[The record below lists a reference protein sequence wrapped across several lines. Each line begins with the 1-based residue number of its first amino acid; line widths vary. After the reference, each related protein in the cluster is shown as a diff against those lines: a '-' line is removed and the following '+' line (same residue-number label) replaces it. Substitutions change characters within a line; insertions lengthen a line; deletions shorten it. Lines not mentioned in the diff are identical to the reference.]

1 LNGADGSSGT
11 SGTSGTSLSVS
22 GTNNRVVKFT
32 STSTIGD
39 STITDNGSSVSIST
53 NLQLPAGSV
62 GTPALNAGANSS
74 DTNTG
79 IYFPAADSL
88 SISTGGVERFN
99 INSSGVPTFTYNDN
113 TFQGINIRNLS
124 NTSNALNGLTIYDAS
139 NSPMGQFNYINSG
152 FANPVLADTV
162 LFSCVG
168 DRKLGFVANSNGS
181 AGANSNMYFQCGSTT
196 AGRLLEI
203 VGQTGVVGIG
213 MGATSPTGARLRI
226 RSGSTTGTSLLIENS
241 GLTTIFQVQD
251 AGQIQIGAGS
261 VSVPSLSAGLNSSD
275 TNTGIYFPA
284 ADTIGF
290 VEGGVEVMRVD
301 STSTVQFIA
310 GTVSAP
316 VINAGLNSSDT
327 NTGIYF
333 PAADSI
339 GFSTN
344 GTLRMTVNNSGVGI
358 GMTPTQTFQ
367 VDRSGIRI
375 QVDATGTGIN
385 IAPSAWVHLN
395 SDPSNSKW
403 IRFDAARVAAVPPLN
418 GGTPSAAIGTNGNS
432 NNYLMDPDVWM
443 EVILDSAGKGGAVV
457 LIPCYLPEI

>member
-1 LNGADGSSGT
+1 
-11 SGTSGTSLSVS
+11 
-22 GTNNRVVKFT
+22 
-32 STSTIGD
+32 
-39 STITDNGSSVSIST
+39 
-53 NLQLPAGSV
+53 
-62 GTPALNAGANSS
+62 
-74 DTNTG
+74 
-79 IYFPAADSL
+79 
-88 SISTGGVERFN
+88 
-99 INSSGVPTFTYNDN
+99 
-113 TFQGINIRNLS
+113 LS

-168 DRKLGFVANSNGS
+168 DRKLGFLANSTGS

-196 AGRLLEI
+196 DGRLLEI

-213 MGATSPTGARLRI
+213 IGATSPTGARLRI

-251 AGQIQIGAGS
+251 DGQIQIGAGS
-261 VSVPSLSAGLNSSD
+261 VSVPSLSAGLNS
-275 TNTGIYFPA
+275 F
-284 ADTIGF
+284 
-290 VEGGVEVMRVD
+290 
-301 STSTVQFIA
+301 
-310 GTVSAP
+310 
-316 VINAGLNSSDT
+316 DT

-358 GMTPTQTFQ
+358 GTTATTAFQ
-367 VDRSGIRI
+367 VDSGGIRI
-375 QVDATGTGIN
+375 QVDSTGTGIN
-385 IAPSAWVHLN
+385 IAPSAFVHIN

-403 IRFDAARVAAVPPLN
+403 IRFDAARAAAIPPEN
-418 GGTPSAAIGTNGNS
+418 NAGPPDTGIGTNGAINK
-432 NNYLMDPDVWM
+432 YLQEPDVWM

-457 LIPCYLPEI
+457 LIPCYLPG